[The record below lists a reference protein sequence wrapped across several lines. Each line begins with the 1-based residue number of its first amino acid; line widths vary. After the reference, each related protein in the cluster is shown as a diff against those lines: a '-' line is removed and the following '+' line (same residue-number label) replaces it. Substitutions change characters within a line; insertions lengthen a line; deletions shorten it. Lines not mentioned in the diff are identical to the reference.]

1 MGFKDLF
8 FINNGG
14 EKKPETVVPS
24 TTEPVRFPEANQS
37 VNTSFPTTFPTSAP
51 VANTPQPV
59 ASVQNPSCQPH
70 LDKIVQLYESGFDG
84 LNQPGYDFYEFF
96 KAVISGG
103 IDNPQVYAMALS
115 MGKAMD
121 ANVSKDTL
129 ITQSQFYID
138 EIMKVH
144 ATYVEN
150 GTVKKNQLLSTK
162 ESERTQL
169 ANELDS
175 LKMQME
181 AISNQIVLKQGLL
194 GDIDNKYGNDLL
206 DIDCKLM
213 ANDVAKDKILTSI
226 NLVKQGLTNNL
237 K

>member
-1 MGFKDLF
+1 MGLKDLF
-8 FINNGG
+8 FINNEE
-14 EKKPETVVPS
+14 EKKPETVA
-24 TTEPVRFPEANQS
+24 PVATQS
-37 VNTSFPTTFPTSAP
+37 VTFPGASQTLNTTFPTASTP
-51 VANTPQPV
+51 VATIPQPV
-59 ASVQNPSCQPH
+59 ASIQNPSCQPH

-121 ANVSKDTL
+121 GNVSKDTL

-138 EIMKVH
+138 EIMKVYG
-144 ATYVEN
+144 TYVEN
-150 GTVKKNQLLSTK
+150 GTSKKNQLLATK
-162 ESERTQL
+162 ENERSQL
-169 ANELDS
+169 SNELDG

-181 AISNQIVLKQGLL
+181 AISNQIVSKQTSLSE
-194 GDIDNKYGNDLL
+194 IDNKYANDLL
-206 DIDCKLM
+206 EVDCKLM

-226 NLVKQGLTNNL
+226 NSVKQGLTNNL